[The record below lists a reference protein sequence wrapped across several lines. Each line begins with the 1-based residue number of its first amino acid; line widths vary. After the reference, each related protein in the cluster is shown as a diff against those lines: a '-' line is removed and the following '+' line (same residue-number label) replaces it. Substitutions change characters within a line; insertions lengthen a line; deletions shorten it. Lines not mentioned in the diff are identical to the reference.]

1 MILGIFWPLD
11 NTELALLPVSVVL
24 PLCIPIRVVKG
35 ILIRGR
41 QFNMSFSIYFAI
53 ITITF
58 WTLISLTTFIFKLR
72 NKINFII

>member
-11 NTELALLPVSVVL
+11 NTALALQPVSVFL
-24 PLCIPIRVVKG
+24 PLCIPIRAVKG

-41 QFNMSFSIYFAI
+41 QFNTEMILFAI

-58 WTLISLTTFIFKLR
+58 WTLISFTTFILKLR

>member
-1 MILGIFWPLD
+1 MILGIFWPIS
-11 NTELALLPVSVVL
+11 NTALALQLVSIVL
-24 PLCIPIRVVKG
+24 PLCIPIQVVKG

-41 QFNMSFSIYFAI
+41 QFNTEIIILAV

-58 WTLISLTTFIFKLR
+58 WTLISFTTFILKLR

>member
-11 NTELALLPVSVVL
+11 NTDLLPVSVFL
-24 PLCIPIRVVKG
+24 PLCIPIRVVKR

-41 QFNMSFSIYFAI
+41 QLNNPLISIYFAI
-53 ITITF
+53 FAITF
-58 WTLISLTTFIFKLR
+58 WILISFTTFILQLR

>member
-1 MILGIFWPLD
+1 MIVGIFWPID
-11 NTELALLPVSVVL
+11 NTSLALQPISILL
-24 PLCIPIRVVKG
+24 PLCIPIRAVKA

-41 QFNMSFSIYFAI
+41 QFNTEGILFAA

-58 WTLISLTTFIFKLR
+58 WTLISFITFILKLR